1 MAALVSLP
9 SRLGIFVAIA
19 FALAMSSDSAFAQ
32 QNKQK
37 NRRRNQ
43 QNAAKAAEAREQAA
57 VRVAQKQIEAAKK
70 VLTAAESKEEGAQAR
85 LKTALASLKGAAQ
98 EFDEAQ
104 DTVRNLAK
112 ELAEIEVEILADQDA
127 DSTYAKA
134 AAAVAD
140 AKAELK
146 STEDRLLAANVPRVS
161 LPQHPEH
168 LAAKAKLD
176 AAATAVE
183 AQRREL
189 FRGDSD
195 WRAAAEALT
204 KARQEQN
211 EAAGDTGAG
220 SAKRKDAAEDL
231 DQAKDAIAAAK
242 SAIRR
247 AEAVIDRAKRN
258 DKNKARPGNKTA
270 KKKP

>member
-1 MAALVSLP
+1 MAAPLSLP
-9 SRLGIFVAIA
+9 CRLGFLVAVAFVLA
-19 FALAMSSDSAFAQ
+19 FGGDSTFAQ

-37 NRRRNQ
+37 NRRRRE

-57 VRVAQKQIEAAKK
+57 VRAANAQIAAAKK
-70 VLTAAESKEEGAQAR
+70 VLTAAESKEEGAKAR
-85 LKTALASLKGAAQ
+85 LKTALASLKDASQ
-98 EFDEAQ
+98 EFDDAQ
-104 DTVRNLAK
+104 DTVRQLAK
-112 ELAEIEVEILADQDA
+112 DLAEIETEILADQDA
-127 DSTYAKA
+127 DSSYAKA

-146 STEDRLLAANVPRVS
+146 TTEERLVAMKVPRQS
-161 LPQHPEH
+161 LAQHADYV
-168 LAAKAKLD
+168 AAKAKLD

-211 EAAGDTGAG
+211 EAAGETGAG
-220 SAKRKDAAEDL
+220 SAKRKDAAGDL
-231 DQAKDAIAAAK
+231 DQAKDAISAAK
-242 SAIRR
+242 AAIRK
-247 AEAVIDRAKRN
+247 AEAVIERAKRN
-258 DKNKARPGNKTA
+258 DKNKGRPGSNA
-270 KKKP
+270 PKKKP